1 MSQRTELL
9 LPDKYYHIY
18 NHANGND
25 NLFRQE
31 ENFYYFLEKYAKY
44 IAPNVDTFA
53 YCLMP
58 NHFHLFIR
66 VKPLEGFRTL
76 QGVITD
82 EQAAEFISQ
91 QFSNLFN
98 GYTQAYN
105 KRFNRKGSLFN
116 PRFKRKK
123 VETTDYFIQLI
134 KYIHFNPVT
143 HGFVKDIVNWKFSS
157 YHSYISNKPSKISRE
172 EALQWFD
179 DSNNFSFLHQ
189 TPGHDKFLLDMDL

>member
-1 MSQRTELL
+1 MSQPAELL

-18 NHANGND
+18 NHANGSD

-44 IAPNVDTFA
+44 IAPSVDTFA

-66 VKPLEGFRTL
+66 VQPLEGFRTL
-76 QGVITD
+76 QGVKTD

-98 GYTQAYN
+98 GYTQAIN
-105 KRFNRKGSLFN
+105 KRFNRKGF
-116 PRFKRKK
+116 
-123 VETTDYFIQLI
+123 
-134 KYIHFNPVT
+134 
-143 HGFVKDIVNWKFSS
+143 
-157 YHSYISNKPSKISRE
+157 
-172 EALQWFD
+172 
-179 DSNNFSFLHQ
+179 
-189 TPGHDKFLLDMDL
+189 